1 MKGILTVL
9 SGFSGVGKG
18 TVVERMKELHQ
29 FTLSISCAT
38 RNPRPHEVDGVHYH
52 FITQDVFDERIE
64 NGFFLE
70 YAKYTSG
77 SYGTPKQPVLDALER
92 GEDVLLEIEAQGAMQ
107 IKEIYPDALLIYV
120 MPPSFTELKSRLVNR
135 GTETEEAINARLMKT
150 LEEFKAIRQYD
161 RIVIN
166 EEIEVCA
173 KEILAMIDNKRM
185 APANQESFLT
195 ALEEEAH
202 KVLGVE

>member
-18 TVVERMKELHQ
+18 TVVERMKQMHP

-38 RNPRPHEVDGVHYH
+38 RKPRPAEVDGVHYH
-52 FITQDVFDERIE
+52 FISQEEFDARVE
-64 NGFFLE
+64 NEYFLE
-70 YAKYTSG
+70 YAKYTSS

-107 IKEIYPDALLIYV
+107 VKEKYPEALLIYV
-120 MPPSFTELKSRLVNR
+120 MPPAFIEVKNRLVGR
-135 GTETEEAINARLMKT
+135 GTETEEQINARLMKT
-150 LEEFKAIRQYD
+150 LDEFKVIRQYD

-166 EEIEVCA
+166 EEIDVCA
-173 KEILAMIDNKRM
+173 KDILDMSENMRM
-185 APANQESFLT
+185 TPDAQASFLD

-202 KVLGVE
+202 KVLGV